1 MATPNK
7 HISGKWTKE
16 QREKAKQLLHSW
28 LQTHQKGKDND
39 QLRFSKQS

>member
-16 QREKAKQLLHSW
+16 QREKSQTASTLLASNTSERKR
-28 LQTHQKGKDND
+28 Q
-39 QLRFSKQS
+39 

>member
-16 QREKAKQLLHSW
+16 QREKAKEFLDSW
-28 LQTHQKGKDND
+28 HHTHQKGNN
-39 QLRFSKQS
+39 Q